1 MAIELNDDQRFR
13 AERLARLKGE
23 KCPRCGSSDLRCGVA
38 NVVPGGYMLDLWCQ
52 TKEAHPEGV
61 GTLHHF
67 GVNNEEARFIGL
79 HRLAPRT
86 TTGEAQE
93 PIERRSWWRRMFGR

>member
-1 MAIELNDDQRFR
+1 VAIELNDDQRLR
-13 AERLARLKGE
+13 AERLAREKGE

-38 NVVPGGYMLDLWCQ
+38 RADPGGYMLDLWCQ
-52 TKEAHPEGV
+52 NEEAHPEGV

-79 HRLAPRT
+79 
-86 TTGEAQE
+86 
-93 PIERRSWWRRMFGR
+93 

>member
-1 MAIELNDDQRFR
+1 MAIELNDNQRWR
-13 AERLARLKGE
+13 AERLAREKGE

-52 TKEAHPEGV
+52 NEEAHPEGV

-67 GVNNEEARFIGL
+67 GVNNEEAGFIGL
-79 HRLAPRT
+79 
-86 TTGEAQE
+86 
-93 PIERRSWWRRMFGR
+93 

>member
-1 MAIELNDDQRFR
+1 MAIELNDDQRLR

-38 NVVPGGYMLDLWCQ
+38 RVVPRGVQGGYTLDLWCQ
-52 TKEAHPEGV
+52 NKEAHPEGV

-67 GVNNEEARFIGL
+67 GVNNEEAGFIGL
-79 HRLAPRT
+79 
-86 TTGEAQE
+86 
-93 PIERRSWWRRMFGR
+93 